1 MKRWMI
7 LGALLL
13 LVFAVTAC
21 ADTTGTTEDI
31 HQSGLY
37 LPDSALEQQTGGAI
51 RVYPLG
57 TGEYQDLLFLGNKLL
72 LVHTGEKL
80 QLKLAGGENLAL
92 IRETELSVS
101 GQQSVHWLL
110 VDGEGAVCFDR
121 TAKDVVY
128 LNSELR
134 EVSRLEMPE
143 GITGLPQMSPDGSL
157 VYYGTKTGVFALDMR
172 SGIARR
178 IREQYGEHMSV
189 TGVLFEGSV
198 LRCTA
203 KLTDGT
209 KETRLIDAT
218 TGESIYTGAVVEG
231 LETCGQSFWLT
242 AQRSAVTEWLTGE
255 GENYRYFWPEQNAH
269 TVFYIPQKNMAVAVV
284 ATENGSALDCYTLS
298 DGRRV
303 ASVDLPGLEKIRA
316 IREDQNG
323 KLWILAYDRATQA
336 DVICRWDA
344 ELSQVSDTV
353 SCFAPYYTPE
363 QSNTEALE
371 ICRQQAN
378 ALGEKYGVQIRMWE
392 DAVKVVSGA
401 YTLEAEHLEQAYAQ
415 SLPLLDKA
423 LSQFPE
429 GFFKTL
435 ARRSNS
441 GKLQICLVRS
451 IVGDPNKGA
460 APNQNS
466 LQFWSGGNAYLILAM
481 KPSAEQ
487 DLYHG
492 IMHVIDTTALSVST
506 AFYEWS
512 RLNPEEFFYD
522 NDYKKNLDRSGTY
535 YLDSEIRAFI
545 DTFSMSFA
553 REDRATV
560 MEYACMPGNAEYFT
574 SPIMQS
580 KLHMLCAGIRQA
592 FHLNKEETFVWEQYL
607 QPIGYDI

>member
-1 MKRWMI
+1 MKRWMA
-7 LGALLL
+7 LGVLLL
-13 LVFAVTAC
+13 LIFAVTAC
-21 ADTTGTTEDI
+21 ADIAGKTEDI
-31 HQSGLY
+31 QESGLY
-37 LPDSALEQQTGGAI
+37 LPDSVIEQQTGGAI
-51 RVYPLG
+51 RVYPLE

-110 VDGEGAVCFDR
+110 VDGEGAVYFNR
-121 TAKDVVY
+121 IAKEIVY

-143 GITGLPQMSPDGSL
+143 DMTGLPQMSPDGSL

-178 IREQYGEHMSV
+178 IREQYGENMSV
-189 TGVLFEGSV
+189 TGVLFDGSV
-198 LRCTA
+198 LRCAA

-209 KETRLIDAT
+209 QETRLIDAA
-218 TGESIYTGAVVEG
+218 TGESIRTGAVLEG
-231 LETCGQSFWLT
+231 LETCGQNYWLT
-242 AQRSAVTEWLTGE
+242 AQRSAVTEWLVGE
-255 GENYRYFWPEQNAH
+255 GENCRYFWPERDAH

-303 ASVDLPGLEKIRA
+303 ASVDLPELEQIRS

-323 KLWILAYDRATQA
+323 ELWILAYDRLAQA
-336 DVICRWDA
+336 DVICQWDA
-344 ELSQVSDTV
+344 ERSVVTDTV
-353 SCFAPYYTPE
+353 SCFAPYYTGE
-363 QSNTEALE
+363 QPNAEALE
-371 ICRQQAN
+371 ICRQQVN
-378 ALGEKYGVQIRMWE
+378 ALSEKHGVQIRMWE

-415 SLPLLDKA
+415 TLSLLDKA

-429 GFFKTL
+429 GFFRTL
-435 ARRSNS
+435 ARRTNS

-451 IVGDPNKGA
+451 ITGDPERGA

-492 IMHVIDTTALSVST
+492 MMHVMDTTALSVST
-506 AFYEWS
+506 VFYEWS
-512 RLNPEEFFYD
+512 RLNPEGFFYD

-535 YLDSEIRAFI
+535 YLDSETRAFI
-545 DTFSMSFA
+545 DTFSMSFV

-580 KLHMLCAGIRQA
+580 KLHMLCAGIRQVFNLDKNA
-592 FHLNKEETFVWEQYL
+592 IYVWEQYL
-607 QPIGYDI
+607 QPIGYD